1 MSVECKSSIF
11 FPRPLTQLVKRD
23 FQLFNPSPVPIG
35 FKVKTT
41 APKQYCVR
49 PNGGR
54 IDPHSSASI
63 QVILQ
68 PLDHEPAPNAKC
80 RDKFLVQSAE
90 LRPELEGVDIT
101 EIWNQVRREDIHE
114 RKIRCFFGDPSEEE
128 ALHRHKNSLSSSA
141 GSAAF
146 VSQGPNPAYGR
157 QAQQPSGN
165 SGPPIVTQPAQTPRS
180 SVDAPGPS
188 TTASK
193 AAPPTYTGEPF
204 AATTNTTHSN
214 TSAPAPAPASNP
226 INPRFQ
232 SAVAM
237 SPTEPKSSTTTH
249 FGNTLL
255 PATKSTSTFGRPT
268 SGAKVVPQIH
278 NTVTIQTAVLLAV
291 ICFLVGLLF

>member
-1 MSVECKSSIF
+1 MSVECKNSIF

-23 FQLFNPSPVPIG
+23 FQLFNPSNVPIG

-54 IDPHSSASI
+54 IEPQSSTSI

-80 RDKFLVQSAE
+80 RDKFLVQSAQ
-90 LRPELEGVDIT
+90 LRPELEGVDIS

-114 RKIRCFFGDPSEEE
+114 RRIRCFYGDPSEEE
-128 ALHRHKNSLSSSA
+128 ASHRHKNSLSNSA
-141 GSAAF
+141 GNAAF
-146 VSQGPNPAYGR
+146 ASQNPNPAPGR
-157 QAQQPSGN
+157 QAQPSGN
-165 SGPPIVTQPAQTPRS
+165 VPPSVAQPSQTPRS
-180 SVDAPGPS
+180 SVDAPGLS
-188 TTASK
+188 TTAPK
-193 AAPPTYTGEPF
+193 AAPPTKLGEPL
-204 AATTNTTHSN
+204 ATTTNTTFLN

-237 SPTEPKSSTTTH
+237 SPTEPKSSTSTH
-249 FGNTLL
+249 FGNTPL
-255 PATKSTSTFGRPT
+255 PTTKSTSTFGRPT
-268 SGAKVVPQIH
+268 AGAKVVPQIH
-278 NTVTIQTAVLLAV
+278 NTVTIQTAVLLAI
-291 ICFLVGLLF
+291 ICFLIGLLF